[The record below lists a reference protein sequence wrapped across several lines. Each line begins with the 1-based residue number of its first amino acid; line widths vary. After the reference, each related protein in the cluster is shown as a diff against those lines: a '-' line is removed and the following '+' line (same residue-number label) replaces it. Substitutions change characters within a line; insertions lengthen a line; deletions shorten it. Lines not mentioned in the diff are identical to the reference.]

1 MNMKRIAIFASGGG
15 TNAQNITNYFKD
27 SDLARVAFIVTDNP
41 QAGVL
46 VRAAMLGVE
55 CVVIDREAIRDGA
68 QVLAFLQGNK
78 IDYVV
83 LAGFLRLMPSCV
95 VDAYK
100 GRIVNIHP
108 ALLPNYGGKGMYGDN
123 VHKAVVA
130 AGEKESGITIH
141 HVTENYDEG
150 AVIAQVKCPVEP
162 TDDHESLAERIHA
175 LEYEHFPK
183 VIEQELIKL
192 K

>member
-1 MNMKRIAIFASGGG
+1 MKRIAIFASGGG

-150 AVIAQVKCPVEP
+150 AAIAQVKCPVEP